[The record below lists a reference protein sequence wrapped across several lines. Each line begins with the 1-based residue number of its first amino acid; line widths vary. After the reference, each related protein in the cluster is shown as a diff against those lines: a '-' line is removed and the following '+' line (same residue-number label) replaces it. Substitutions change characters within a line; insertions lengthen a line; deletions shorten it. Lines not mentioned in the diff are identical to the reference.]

1 MIQLVLSSLPID
13 EVPGHVTLATFFEDV
28 RPLKG
33 STSLIDWRL
42 NGRLSDLIIQGKI
55 SGHFSESLIMPS
67 QGRLATKDIF
77 IFGLG
82 TAGEVSE
89 KRLEDG
95 FSILID
101 KLAMLKSPDVVVS
114 FGDLS
119 KDFMGWRAML
129 RSFIT
134 SLATRQG
141 DFQVVCAEDPKWI
154 SEAKKRN
161 MDFGAQVTLSY
172 A

>member
-1 MIQLVLSSLPID
+1 MINLVLSSLPID

-42 NGRLSDLIIQGKI
+42 NGRLSDLILQGRI
-55 SGHFSESLIMPS
+55 SGHFQESLIMPA
-67 QGRLATKDIF
+67 QGRLSTKDIF
-77 IFGLG
+77 LFGLG
-82 TAGEVSE
+82 DSKQVDE
-89 KRLEDG
+89 KRLDDG
-95 FSILID
+95 FAILID
-101 KLAMLKSPDVVVS
+101 KLGLMKSPDVVIS

-129 RSFIT
+129 RSFVG
-134 SLATRQG
+134 SVASKHG
-141 DFQVVCAEDPKWI
+141 DFQVVAAEDPKWI

-161 MDFGAQVTLSY
+161 MDFGPQVQLSF

>member
-1 MIQLVLSSLPID
+1 MINLVLSALPID
-13 EVPGHVTLATFFEDV
+13 EVPGQVTLATFFENV
-28 RPLKG
+28 RPLRG

-42 NGRLSDLIIQGKI
+42 NGRLSELIVKGHI
-55 SGHFSESLIMPS
+55 SGHFKESLIMPS
-67 QGRLATKDIF
+67 QSRLATKDIF

-82 TAGEVSE
+82 DSGDVSE
-89 KRLEDG
+89 KKLEDG
-95 FSILID
+95 FSILIE
-101 KLAMLKSPDVVVS
+101 KLALLKSPDVVVS

-119 KDFMGWRAML
+119 KDFMSWRAML
-129 RSFIT
+129 RSFMT
-134 SLATRQG
+134 TLSSKHD

-161 MDFGAQVTLSY
+161 MDFGAQVSLSY

>member
-1 MIQLVLSSLPID
+1 M
-13 EVPGHVTLATFFEDV
+13 TLATFFEDV

-67 QGRLATKDIF
+67 HGRLATKDIF

-82 TAGEVSE
+82 GTGEVSE

-101 KLAMLKSPDVVVS
+101 KLALLKSPDVVIS

-129 RSFIT
+129 RSFMT
-134 SLATRQG
+134 SLASKHE
-141 DFQVVCAEDPKWI
+141 DFQVVCAEDPRWI

-161 MDFGAQVTLSY
+161 MDFGVQVNLSY